1 MNIKAAYMVPHPPMI
16 IPDVGRGSEKQIIDT
31 IESYEEIAKEIAEI
45 NPETII
51 ISSPHTLIYHDYFHL
66 STGDTIEG
74 SLSMFNAPN
83 ISYKEEIDM
92 IRNKKFSDKLKNM

>member
-16 IPDVGRGSEKQIIDT
+16 IPEVGRGSEKQIIDT
-31 IESYEEIAKEIAEI
+31 IESYEEIAKEIAKI

-51 ISSPHTLIYHDYFHL
+51 ISSPHTLIYNDYFYL

-74 SLSMFNAPN
+74 SLSMFGASN
-83 ISYKEEIDM
+83 IS
-92 IRNKKFSDKLKNM
+92 